1 MKTKH
6 HPRDIRICPG
16 KRQWFRSPSL
26 SFLVSSSRRTKD
38 PSQYSNNTIRFR
50 YYSISSKQITRQDRF
65 ATVNTRQNTLLH
77 RHPAIHSSRLSLFV
91 RRCLLWLWIST
102 CLLIYLAHRGQHNR
116 LADYYIKRRHSSH
129 DLAVKVSLSSPAST
143 FAFIVLFTSITRSLS
158 ASPADNTNFLF
169 PGTRTGHRRESFIPL
184 RRYVI
189 RASGERGSPKVP
201 LDLYLKTRSTR

>member
-77 RHPAIHSSRLSLFV
+77 RHPSSHSFIGPACLSLSFCATV
-91 RRCLLWLWIST
+91 PPVAVD
-102 CLLIYLAHRGQHNR
+102 IYLLAHIPCTPRTTQQARGLLH
-116 LADYYIKRRHSSH
+116 KE
-129 DLAVKVSLSSPAST
+129 T
-143 FAFIVLFTSITRSLS
+143 AFK
-158 ASPADNTNFLF
+158 P
-169 PGTRTGHRRESFIPL
+169 
-184 RRYVI
+184 
-189 RASGERGSPKVP
+189 
-201 LDLYLKTRSTR
+201 